1 MTHDEMIAV
10 IQAHKDGAT
19 IECTAINDASW
30 VAAPNPYW
38 NFEHVSYR
46 IAKPAPVKRVAKC
59 YDTGNELV
67 WRTFGYSSDWKRIP
81 SLDKEWEE

>member
-19 IECTAINDASW
+19 IEYKRIDTYKDWRPAIAPSW
-30 VAAPNPYW
+30 DFAG
-38 NFEHVSYR
+38 FDYR
-46 IAKPAPVKRVAKC
+46 VKDQPIKRVAKC